1 MEKLILQGFQKCG
14 TFSNG
19 VELYAREHEGVL
31 QYRMVLPTGEAL
43 PIETISKE
51 LVQLLGEFLKV
62 NS

>member
-1 MEKLILQGFQKCG
+1 MEKLISQGFKKCG

-19 VELYAREHEGVL
+19 VQLYAREHEGVL
-31 QYRMVLPTGEAL
+31 QYRMVLLNGETL